1 MVVIRII
8 GSLWKYS
15 WSYIRNGPDAQG
27 PSILILKRPK
37 GPGRY
42 KFCILKTC
50 KQTTIGEH
58 CANIVEIKHQCR
70 IRVILIQVRSFRLCF
85 RKQTKSERPNL
96 YHKQTNSA
104 FSKLAKTKNTI
115 GEHYASITKI
125 KQKCRIYMTL
135 IKARSFRL

>member
-15 WSYIRNGPDAQG
+15 WSYIRIGPDAQG

-58 CANIVEIKHQCR
+58 YASTTEINHKCR
-70 IRVILIQVRSFRLCF
+70 TCLILIQVRSFRLCF
-85 RKQTKSERPNL
+85 RKQNL
-96 YHKQTNSA
+96 NDLTCITSKQMLHFQS
-104 FSKLAKTKNTI
+104 LQ
-115 GEHYASITKI
+115 
-125 KQKCRIYMTL
+125 KQKT
-135 IKARSFRL
+135 RSVNTMQALQKSSRNAEFT

>member
-1 MVVIRII
+1 MVVGEYMVVIRII

-15 WSYIRNGPDAQG
+15 WCYIRIGQDAQG

-85 RKQTKSERPNL
+85 RKQNL
-96 YHKQTNSA
+96 NDLTCITNKQILQFQS
-104 FSKLAKTKNTI
+104 LQ
-115 GEHYASITKI
+115 
-125 KQKCRIYMTL
+125 KQ
-135 IKARSFRL
+135 KARSVNTMQALQKSNRNAEFT